1 MSNKSPSLPMC
12 EGKAMRSSQSRI
24 VSSISWKPRVAW
36 VKAGYKSFLVKNRDH
51 VDLPARAKEKK
62 MRKFAWITGEQP
74 MGKGAKKVWFQ
85 WASAGQTK
93 GILQYDREGTLAS
106 LVIP

>member
-1 MSNKSPSLPMC
+1 
-12 EGKAMRSSQSRI
+12 
-24 VSSISWKPRVAW
+24 
-36 VKAGYKSFLVKNRDH
+36 
-51 VDLPARAKEKK
+51 

-93 GILQYDREGTLAS
+93 GPLQYDREGTLAS
-106 LVIP
+106 LVMPANADAAKALEQNGYILVSSLQEMLGKAQEALMTNPDERREVFEKRNQGYLLK

>member
-1 MSNKSPSLPMC
+1 
-12 EGKAMRSSQSRI
+12 
-24 VSSISWKPRVAW
+24 
-36 VKAGYKSFLVKNRDH
+36 
-51 VDLPARAKEKK
+51 

-106 LVIP
+106 LVIPANTEPRSQLEKNGYIIVASLQEMLDKALEALLSNEEERREVFEKRNQGYLIKGERDKWQA